1 MEYIDEG
8 YDTLIVRGD
17 YEGNSEAIAEVLNGL
32 SFDQDGA
39 WDPVFEVH
47 EGYPVFEVHEGNI
60 DTDRIEVENASAAFP
75 RRAWYTSEDGRRL
88 PANKVDELS
97 DEGVEWHF
105 DHYEEPS
112 LEDLSRAIA
121 PLMTRGTLELVSIR
135 HDENGKIQLESL
147 AIRSDGWAQR
157 ESQEFEIVIELHEC
171 STETYG
177 KGTRN
182 SSKPPLIERMNEF
195 WEQSAGDDSAVISF
209 NEQQIRVIYGAG
221 PGNLD
226 RGIGGVSA

>member
-17 YEGNSEAIAEVLNGL
+17 YEGEWEAIAEVLNGL
-32 SFDQDGA
+32 QFHRDGA

-47 EGYPVFEVHEGNI
+47 KGNI
-60 DTDRIEVENASAAFP
+60 DTDCIETENASAAFP
-75 RRAWYTSEDGRRL
+75 LRAWYTSRDGRRL
-88 PANKVDELS
+88 PEDKVDELS

-105 DHYEEPS
+105 DDYEEPS
-112 LEDLSRAIA
+112 LENL
-121 PLMTRGTLELVSIR
+121 
-135 HDENGKIQLESL
+135 
-147 AIRSDGWAQR
+147 RSDGWAQR
-157 ESQEFEIVIELHEC
+157 ESQEFEIVIELPEC

-177 KGTRN
+177 KGTQN
-182 SSKPPLIERMNEF
+182 SSKPPLIERINEF
-195 WEQSAGDDSAVISF
+195 WGRSASDDSAVISF